1 MKHKPRQQCA
11 FLFYIIP
18 LDGAYLPNLITLM
31 VINAGFIS
39 SFVFRFSSF
48 TKKRKWDET
57 LIKCCL
63 LYLFVCFYKK
73 ITQIIHQ
80 IWIFFCIT
88 GVTISPDCFLNYLG
102 DSYCDDDNN
111 FSYCNYD
118 YGDCCLTENNPVT
131 GNNVD
136 NYCESCLCKSN
147 ETGYPSTFGTPPP
160 GPPPAGPPGQPQVA
174 PPMYNVYY

>member
-1 MKHKPRQQCA
+1 M
-11 FLFYIIP
+11 
-18 LDGAYLPNLITLM
+18 PNLITLM
-31 VINAGFIS
+31 VI
-39 SFVFRFSSF
+39 
-48 TKKRKWDET
+48 
-57 LIKCCL
+57 KCCF
-63 LYLFVCFYKK
+63 YLFIWGFFYKN

-118 YGDCCLTENNPVT
+118 YGDCCLTVKNPVT